1 MSPHYF
7 KLKPLAIALVIT
19 ASAGLTA
26 CYDKGGTDSN
36 TTILGSVFKGPI
48 DNANISITDEAGN
61 VLGSGTSRKG
71 EFSISLTSA
80 VPSGAIF
87 MQSSAGRYT
96 DEATGET
103 VTPEG
108 GLMTVFTKE
117 ELKAL
122 LAAKEFVALTPE
134 TTILSQLVK
143 QKITAGTEAKTAI
156 EEAIATIESI
166 FISDTNPTAGMVSG
180 DTVLRKGNLT
190 TPLAASPEIAL
201 AKNRAISFSYLA
213 ENLGLAPASVFD
225 LIDSDVK
232 DLGDGKLDGKDS
244 DGAVLMITAKDGSTV
259 DLSQR
264 DRSSDISVARQ
275 ELFQNTMN
283 RLSQT
288 GLTDEEKA
296 QLLSQ
301 LGGDNDFSTML
312 EDQMKERDQQV
323 VDAKAQIQA
332 QLALN
337 DLVELTHLSP
347 LIDEDGDATNNAATY
362 TLNAQKDVAVNLKLR
377 KDNVLQDV
385 TVNML
390 RYNGSQLPPMIIAER
405 GEKVTAQINNQLGEE
420 TTVHWHGF
428 KIPAYLDGGPDNP
441 IADSASFTPVLDLQQ
456 PAAPLWFHPHPH
468 SKIGEQVYNGLAG
481 IFILKDDIT
490 NQLEADNKLPSGD
503 YDIPLLVQ
511 DRRFSDADN
520 DGTLDTMD
528 YAASPM
534 DLGMGMLGGNVLVN
548 GVELPKKTVETRQY
562 RFRLYN
568 VSNARTYNFALN
580 DGVKFKVIGTD
591 GGLLN
596 APIEVSEL
604 LLAPAERAEIV
615 IDFSQYSVGD
625 KVMLISRSFA
635 GNQMGMMS
643 NAMGD
648 MDRMGSGESGMGGM
662 DGMPRMAD
670 TGGSS
675 MGGGMSSMS
684 MPNGAEFSIMRF
696 DVATQVT
703 DPVTLYS
710 SLPDSAEINT
720 RWADTISSTTPVRE
734 YVMAMG
740 GMNNMQTTAVPGSTQ
755 MNGMSFTINGKLF
768 DMNRVDETITTNG
781 STTTE
786 VWEIKNM
793 SMMAHPFHAHAIQY
807 QVLSRNGSA
816 ATGIDLGWKDTVL
829 VGPGETVKLIGK
841 FDPSISYGK
850 YMYHCHILEH
860 EDNGM
865 MGVFEVLQ

>member
-1 MSPHYF
+1 MFPLYF
-7 KLKPLAIALVIT
+7 KLKPLTIAFALIIA
-19 ASAGLTA
+19 ASLGLTA
-26 CYDKGGTDSN
+26 CFDKSDE
-36 TTILGSVFKGPI
+36 TTLLGSVFKGSI
-48 DNANISITDEAGN
+48 DNASISITDEAGT
-61 VLGSGTSRKG
+61 VIGSGTSNKG
-71 EFSISLTSA
+71 EFSIALTSTI
-80 VPSGAIF
+80 PGGAIF
-87 MQSSAGRYT
+87 MQSSAGSYT
-96 DEATGET
+96 DEATGEI

-108 GLMTVFTKE
+108 GLMAVFTKE
-117 ELKAL
+117 ELDAL

-134 TTILSQLVK
+134 TTILSKLVK
-143 QKITAGTEAKTAI
+143 QKLTAGTEAKTAI
-156 EEAIATIESI
+156 DEAIATIESV
-166 FISDTNPTAGMVSG
+166 FIADTNPTAGMVSG

-190 TPLAASPEIAL
+190 TPLAASPEMAL

-213 ENLGLAPASVFD
+213 KNLGVAPESVFD
-225 LIDSDVK
+225 LIDSDVT
-232 DLGDGKLDGKDS
+232 DLGDGQLDGKAS
-244 DGAVLMITAKDGSTV
+244 DGTVLKIDAKDGSTV

-264 DRSSDISVARQ
+264 DRSSDISIARQ
-275 ELFQNTMN
+275 ELFQNTLN

-301 LGGDNDFSTML
+301 LGGDSDLSTQL
-312 EDQMKERDQQV
+312 DDKMKERDQQIIA
-323 VDAKAQIQA
+323 AKAQIQT
-332 QLALN
+332 QLALS
-337 DLVELTHLSP
+337 DLVELTQLSP
-347 LIDEDGDATNNAATY
+347 LNDEDGNASNSAATY
-362 TLNAQKDVAVNLKLR
+362 TLNAQKDIAVSLKLR
-377 KDNVLQDV
+377 KDNVLQNV

-390 RYNGSQLPPMIIAER
+390 RYNGSQLPPMIIAKR
-405 GEKVTAQINNQLGEE
+405 GDKVTAQINNQLGEE

-428 KIPAYLDGGPDNP
+428 KIPAAVDGGPDNA
-441 IADSASFTPVLDLQQ
+441 IANGASFNPVLDLQQ

-468 SKIGEQVYNGLAG
+468 SKTGEQVYNGLAG
-481 IFILKDDIT
+481 IFIIKDDVT
-490 NQLEADNKLPSGD
+490 NQLEVDNQLPAGD

-511 DRRFSDADN
+511 DRRFSDADD

-528 YAASPM
+528 YATSPM
-534 DLGMGMLGGNVLVN
+534 DLGMGMLGKHILVN
-548 GVELPKKTVETRQY
+548 GVELPKKTVATRQY

-580 DGVKFKVIGTD
+580 DGVKFKVVGTD

-596 APIEVSEL
+596 APVEVSEL

-625 KVMLISRSFA
+625 KVMLISKAFS

-643 NAMGD
+643 GAMEN
-648 MDRMGSGESGMGGM
+648 MGSGGSGMGGM
-662 DGMPRMAD
+662 SRMAN
-670 TGGSS
+670 T
-675 MGGGMSSMS
+675 GGGMSDMS
-684 MPNGAEFSIMRF
+684 MPNGSEFSIMRF
-696 DVATQVT
+696 DVTSQVT
-703 DPVTLYS
+703 DPITLYS
-710 SLPDSAEINT
+710 SLPGSAEINT
-720 RWADTISSTTPVRE
+720 RWADTVSSTTPVRE

-740 GMNNMQTTAVPGSTQ
+740 GMNNMQTTAVSGSNQ
-755 MNGMSFTINGKLF
+755 MNGMSFTINGKSF

-781 STTTE
+781 SIITE
-786 VWEIKNM
+786 VWEITNK

-829 VGPGETVKLIGK
+829 VGPGETIKLIGK

-865 MGVFEVLQ
+865 MGIFEVLQ